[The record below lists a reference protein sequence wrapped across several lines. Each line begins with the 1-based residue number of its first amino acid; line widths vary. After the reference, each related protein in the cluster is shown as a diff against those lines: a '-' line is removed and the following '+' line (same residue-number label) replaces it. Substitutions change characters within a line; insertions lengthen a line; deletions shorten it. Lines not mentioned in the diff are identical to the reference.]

1 MTTKPPPDADPMAM
15 ARSRAY
21 LRLLVLAAIIG
32 VPISAL
38 AYFFLALVDKLQ
50 EWVFESLPDA
60 LGYDATPSWWPL
72 IPLTLAGVLVA
83 AAIRYLPGRGGESPA
98 EGFKAGRGPAP
109 PEALPGIFLAA
120 LAGLALGAVIGPEA
134 PLIALGGGL
143 AAALVRLQRGKKAP
157 DQVGAVLGATG
168 SFAAVSTLLGSP
180 LVGAV
185 LMLEASGLGGAMV
198 GLVLVPG
205 LLASGIG
212 YIIFLGLDSL
222 TGLGTFSLA
231 LPEVPGVTS
240 LEASWLAWAVA
251 AGVAAAVLVTVIR
264 RLALLVRPRIEGR
277 ILPTAL
283 AGLLIGLLALV
294 FTEVTDKPYT
304 DVLFSGQSALGPLI
318 AQASAYGVGAL
329 ILIVAFKGLAYAIS
343 LGGFR
348 GGPVFPS
355 MFIGAAGGI
364 AMSHLPGLTVIA
376 GVAIGMA
383 AMLGAMLR
391 LPIVSVLLTSVFL
404 EGAGPDL
411 VPPVIVAV
419 VVAYA
424 ASAWLLPRL
433 EPAEP
438 APPLERGAPAA

>member
-1 MTTKPPPDADPMAM
+1 M
-15 ARSRAY
+15 
-21 LRLLVLAAIIG
+21 
-32 VPISAL
+32 
-38 AYFFLALVDKLQ
+38 
-50 EWVFESLPDA
+50 
-60 LGYDATPSWWPL
+60 
-72 IPLTLAGVLVA
+72 
-83 AAIRYLPGRGGESPA
+83 
-98 EGFKAGRGPAP
+98 
-109 PEALPGIFLAA
+109 
-120 LAGLALGAVIGPEA
+120 
-134 PLIALGGGL
+134 
-143 AAALVRLQRGKKAP
+143 
-157 DQVGAVLGATG
+157 
-168 SFAAVSTLLGSP
+168 
-180 LVGAV
+180 
-185 LMLEASGLGGAMV
+185 
-198 GLVLVPG
+198 
-205 LLASGIG
+205 
-212 YIIFLGLDSL
+212 
-222 TGLGTFSLA
+222 
-231 LPEVPGVTS
+231 
-240 LEASWLAWAVA
+240 
-251 AGVAAAVLVTVIR
+251 
-264 RLALLVRPRIEGR
+264 RPRIEGR